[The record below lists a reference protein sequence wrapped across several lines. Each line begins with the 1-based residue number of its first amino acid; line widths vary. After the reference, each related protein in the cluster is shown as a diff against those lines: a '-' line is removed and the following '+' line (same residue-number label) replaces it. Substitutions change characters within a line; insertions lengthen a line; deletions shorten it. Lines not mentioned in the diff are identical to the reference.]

1 MTPAGAGM
9 DGGVDGGPDGGLDL
23 AAVRD
28 AAGSV
33 PDPEIRRTLAEL
45 DLLDEVE
52 ADGGRVTVRYHLTSP
67 LCPSPF
73 AIDIGREVRRRVE
86 QLDGVESC
94 TVVIQDHF
102 IAEEIARQVNDGP
115 VSAAPAWL

>member
-1 MTPAGAGM
+1 MTQAV
-9 DGGVDGGPDGGLDL
+9 GGVDL
-23 AAVRD
+23 AAVRE

-52 ADGGRVTVRYHLTSP
+52 AVDGRVTVRYHLTSP

-86 QLDGVESC
+86 AVSGVARC

-102 IAEEIARQVNDGP
+102 IAEEIARQVNEGP
-115 VSAAPAWL
+115 VAAAPAWL

>member
-1 MTPAGAGM
+1 MTEAA
-9 DGGVDGGPDGGLDL
+9 GGVDLT
-23 AAVRD
+23 AVRD

-52 ADGGRVTVRYHLTSP
+52 ARGGQVTVRYHLTSP

-86 QLDGVESC
+86 GLPGVESC
-94 TVVIQDHF
+94 VVVIQDHF
-102 IAEEIARQVNDGP
+102 IAEDIARQVNEGP
-115 VSAAPAWL
+115 VPEAPSWL

>member
-1 MTPAGAGM
+1 MTHAV
-9 DGGVDGGPDGGLDL
+9 GGVDL

-52 ADGGRVTVRYHLTSP
+52 AKGGRVTVHYHLTSP

-73 AIDIGREVRRRVE
+73 ASDIGREVRRRVE
-86 QLDGVESC
+86 ELSGVERC

-102 IAEEIARQVNDGP
+102 IAEEIARQVNEGP
-115 VSAAPAWL
+115 VAAAAAWL